1 MSKTIKSILLAG
13 LVTLSANVLAL
24 NLKADAPER
33 YTVKKTD
40 TLWDIAGKYTNSPWE
55 WPGIWYVNP
64 QIENPHLIFPGDE
77 ISLIQVEGQPRVTV
91 TARGEASNTV
101 KLKPNARIEPIEAAI
116 PAIPQDAIRSFL
128 RNNRIVTAQELDSA
142 PRVLAG
148 VDERILFGAGE
159 KLYARGDFGT
169 TAPVYGVYRQ
179 GKLYRDPA
187 TNEVLGLEALEV
199 GAGRVLGQQD
209 DIVTLQ
215 LERTNQHVAIGD
227 VLLTNEESDLNSTF
241 YPKAPAKAINGRII
255 ASASGMDNIGQF
267 DIVVLNRGE
276 REGLEKGAV
285 LQVSKAGAVVYD
297 RKAGDKVRL
306 PSEQAGTVMV
316 FRTTEKLA
324 YALVLRTSRALSVG
338 DSFENPAL

>member
-13 LVTLSANVLAL
+13 LISLSANVLAL
-24 NLKADAPER
+24 SLKADAPDR

-40 TLWDIAGKYTNSPWE
+40 TLWDIAGKYTSSPWE
-55 WPGIWYVNP
+55 WPEIWYVNP

-77 ISLIQVEGQPRVTV
+77 ISLIQVDGKQRVTV
-91 TARGEASNTV
+91 TVRGEASNTV
-101 KLKPNARIEPIEAAI
+101 KLKPGARIEPIEAAI

-148 VDERILFGAGE
+148 LDERLLFGAGE
-159 KLYARGDFGT
+159 KLYARGNFGT
-169 TAPVYGVYRQ
+169 TAPAYGVYRQ
-179 GKLYRDPA
+179 GQLYRDPS
-187 TNEVLGLEALEV
+187 TNEVLGLEAVEL
-199 GAGRVLGQQD
+199 GSGRVLAQQD

-215 LERTNQHVAIGD
+215 LDRTNQQVAIGD
-227 VLLTNEESDLNSTF
+227 VLLSNAEGDLNTTYF
-241 YPKAPAKAINGRII
+241 PKAPAKAVSGRII
-255 ASASGMDNIGQF
+255 ASASGMTNIGQF

-306 PSEQAGTVMV
+306 PSEQAGTIMV

-324 YALVLRTSRALSVG
+324 YALVLRTSRVLSVG
-338 DSFENPAL
+338 DTFENPAL

>member
-13 LVTLSANVLAL
+13 LIGLSANVLAL

-40 TLWDIAGKYTNSPWE
+40 TLWDIAGKYTSSPWE
-55 WPGIWYVNP
+55 WPKIWYVNP

-77 ISLIQVEGQPRVTV
+77 ISLIQVDGQQRVTV
-91 TARGEASNTV
+91 TTRGVASNTV

-148 VDERILFGAGE
+148 VDERLLFGAGE

-169 TAPVYGVYRQ
+169 TAPAYGLYRQ
-179 GKLYRDPA
+179 GQLYRDPS
-187 TNEVLGLEALEV
+187 TNEVLGLEAVEL
-199 GAGRVLGQQD
+199 GSGRVLAQQD

-215 LERTNQHVAIGD
+215 LDRTNQQVAIGD
-227 VLLTNEESDLNSTF
+227 VLLSN
-241 YPKAPAKAINGRII
+241 ARGR
-255 ASASGMDNIGQF
+255 F
-267 DIVVLNRGE
+267 KHHLF
-276 REGLEKGAV
+276 
-285 LQVSKAGAVVYD
+285 
-297 RKAGDKVRL
+297 
-306 PSEQAGTVMV
+306 P
-316 FRTTEKLA
+316 
-324 YALVLRTSRALSVG
+324 
-338 DSFENPAL
+338 